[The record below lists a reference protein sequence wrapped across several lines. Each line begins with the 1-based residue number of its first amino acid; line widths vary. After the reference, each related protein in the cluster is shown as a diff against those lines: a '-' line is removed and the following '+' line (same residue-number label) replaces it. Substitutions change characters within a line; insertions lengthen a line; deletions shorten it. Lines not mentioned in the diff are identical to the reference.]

1 MFARDKQINRRFF
14 RFASFQERWFMYI
27 RMRSTARLP
36 VRLCAW
42 KCQWTLARA
51 IVRDRLS
58 ALAVSI
64 PGLLRR
70 KDYCWKNRTKSSF
83 LPSVKANVLK
93 KKSGGRVRANYET
106 VVKNWKQT
114 TSVSF
119 TFLTLAKWLI
129 LRRKTALFSEQNG
142 SFWRAERPI
151 LDCKM
156 AHSEKQP
163 VFFSFSV
170 WTFYRFNGFHASKM
184 KKNLYPFFWSFYFTF
199 WKAFLPC
206 PTVPGSFFPSSWP
219 MLSGVQSYVLRRFFS
234 VLNAFSADL
243 EVCSRLKQLVA
254 VLSWRWK
261 NMCGDGLYVGKK
273 L

>member
-14 RFASFQERWFMYI
+14 RFPSFQERWFMYI
-27 RMRSTARLP
+27 RMRSTARLL

-42 KCQWTLARA
+42 KCPWTLAGV

-64 PGLLRR
+64 HGLLRR

-114 TSVSF
+114 SSVSF

-156 AHSEKQP
+156 AHSEKQEN
-163 VFFSFSV
+163 FHNNIV
-170 WTFYRFNGFHASKM
+170 WIFYLLKHFCSSK
-184 KKNLYPFFWSFYFTF
+184 KFKNPFAFFWLFIFTF
-199 WKAFLPC
+199 LLLLAIIVSL
-206 PTVPGSFFPSSWP
+206 
-219 MLSGVQSYVLRRFFS
+219 L
-234 VLNAFSADL
+234 
-243 EVCSRLKQLVA
+243 
-254 VLSWRWK
+254 VLSLHWLSEPFGYILW
-261 NMCGDGLYVGKK
+261 NYQFVF
-273 L
+273 